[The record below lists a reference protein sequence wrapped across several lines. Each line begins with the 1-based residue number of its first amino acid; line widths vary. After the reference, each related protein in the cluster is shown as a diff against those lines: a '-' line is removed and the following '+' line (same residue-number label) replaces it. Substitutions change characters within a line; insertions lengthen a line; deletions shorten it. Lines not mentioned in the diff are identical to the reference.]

1 MNATA
6 LLFASNLRHQMQ
18 QNAKTKRF
26 LSIKKAATC
35 FVTAFFIIGGAY
47 RTYYLN

>member
-35 FVTAFFIIGGAY
+35 FVTA
-47 RTYYLN
+47 

>member
-1 MNATA
+1 
-6 LLFASNLRHQMQ
+6 MQ

-35 FVTAFFIIGGAY
+35 FVTA
-47 RTYYLN
+47 